1 MGLLLDKKYL
11 KLYQYKKP
19 FNVSRLSCVAAT
31 EALKDQ
37 RWISRSVKN
46 NQNNKKYTT
55 NNLNNSLIKTIDTTA
70 NFILLEFSHEKI
82 ANKFVK
88 FLYTNKI
95 TVRHLASYGLP
106 KYVRMTIGSLTEM
119 KKTIKICNRFDV

>member
-1 MGLLLDKKYL
+1 MCIRD
-11 KLYQYKKP
+11 
-19 FNVSRLSCVAAT
+19 R
-31 EALKDQ
+31 
-37 RWISRSVKN
+37 
-46 NQNNKKYTT
+46 
-55 NNLNNSLIKTIDTTA
+55 IDTTA

-82 ANKFVK
+82 ANKFVQ

>member
-1 MGLLLDKKYL
+1 MFAFFLGCSYL
-11 KLYQYKKP
+11 ISALITLFLIKEK
-19 FNVSRLSCVAAT
+19 FNILGF
-31 EALKDQ
+31 
-37 RWISRSVKN
+37 IY